1 MNNET
6 PIHFT
11 PTEIRVAEYMI
22 DLTRRENDKGNG
34 LHPMHRATIDAIER
48 KLVRAI
54 NADC

>member
-1 MNNET
+1 MNSEALI
-6 PIHFT
+6 PLT

-34 LHPMHRATIDAIER
+34 LHPKYRATIDQIER

-54 NADC
+54 NADG

>member
-1 MNNET
+1 MNSESLI
-6 PIHFT
+6 PLT

-34 LHPMHRATIDAIER
+34 LHPKHRATIDAIER

-54 NADC
+54 NADG